1 MQNTSSPLRP
11 LRTTRKTPLITPPPA
26 VDSVAAPQATEA
38 SSQQVE
44 ATAVLPPAL
53 SPEETLAL
61 ALSPPQLV
69 AIEKMLSGNSIVASA
84 SAAGVTRMTIYNW
97 LHNDP
102 KFQAAYNAWQLD
114 ALTAARTKLL
124 ASSDAA
130 ATTVARAVK
139 TDSKIALAVV
149 KALGILDR
157 PTPGSTDPEEIAQRQ
172 KIEKQ
177 RAKKKL
183 EDEMMFGSVGK
194 AWNEPTD

>member
-1 MQNTSSPLRP
+1 
-11 LRTTRKTPLITPPPA
+11 
-26 VDSVAAPQATEA
+26 
-38 SSQQVE
+38 VE